1 VPTFLFILL
10 VVVPAIEIASI
21 VLMTSWVGGA
31 LTFTLIVIGAL
42 VGALVMRYAGRSW
55 WEGLRASAGVPDAAG
70 VSTPPALP
78 DARQFADRGLL
89 FLGGLLIALPGFVGD
104 IIGLLLLLPF
114 VRSGLRVVAAAWFLR
129 RFTSVTGPGG
139 FVVWQQQGRNGRSSP
154 PPTVTVEQVVPGEV
168 LYGEVLPPAASDGGA
183 ADREQGPGPGPDSRT
198 APPQEPRGG

>member
-1 VPTFLFILL
+1 MPTFLFVLF

-31 LTFTLIVIGAL
+31 LTFTLIVLGAV

-55 WEGLRASAGVPDAAG
+55 WAGLRASAGVPDAAG
-70 VSTPPALP
+70 VSTAPALP

-129 RFTSVTGPGG
+129 RFTSVSGPGG
-139 FVVWQQQGRNGRSSP
+139 FVVWQQQGRNGPAGP

-168 LYGEVLPPAASDGGA
+168 LYGEVLPPPSTDP
-183 ADREQGPGPGPDSRT
+183 DERPGPDNRT

>member
-1 VPTFLFILL
+1 VPTFLFILF
-10 VVVPAIEIASI
+10 VVVPAVEIASI

-55 WEGLRASAGVPDAAG
+55 WAGLRASAGVPDASG
-70 VSTPPALP
+70 VATAPALP

-104 IIGLLLLLPF
+104 VIGLLLLLPF

-139 FVVWQQQGRNGRSSP
+139 FVVWRQQGGGGSGR

-168 LYGEVLPPAASDGGA
+168 LYGEVLPPRAPDDG
-183 ADREQGPGPGPDSRT
+183 DGPDPDSRT
-198 APPQEPRGG
+198 APPPEPRGG